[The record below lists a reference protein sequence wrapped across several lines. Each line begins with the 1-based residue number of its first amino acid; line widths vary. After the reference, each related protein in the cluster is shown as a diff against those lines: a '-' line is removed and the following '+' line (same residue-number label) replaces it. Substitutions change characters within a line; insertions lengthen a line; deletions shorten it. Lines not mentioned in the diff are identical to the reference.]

1 MYIIMISK
9 KLCDL
14 THRLYLFIMG
24 SSPSPPSAMRSGDKA
39 DVVVGG
45 ANRIDGA
52 KAVHVSMATPTATA
66 TEATTAVTKRIV

>member
-1 MYIIMISK
+1 
-9 KLCDL
+9 
-14 THRLYLFIMG
+14 
-24 SSPSPPSAMRSGDKA
+24 MRSGDKA